1 MAPATGPSFHPAV
14 VLAVLGDLAALAMRV
29 VRKADDLPVPHQVA
43 VDVVPPLPRGDLHQ
57 GVLRRLGIL
66 RMDQPHEVGDAV
78 YMGVYAHRRDAHR
91 IRTDAGGGLPA
102 HHRQGHE
109 LLRGAR
115 DDPSEI
121 VAEDPAASD
130 DGIGLLLRESCGTDE
145 LRHDAGIGIRYRVY
159 GIVSAEQV
167 VGRLAGVVVP
177 GALGQNGRYQ
187 DMERIRGPLRIQSLR
202 AASRIRSAQV
212 LL

>member
-29 VRKADDLPVPHQVA
+29 VRKADNLPVPHQVT
-43 VDVVPPLPRGDLHQ
+43 VDVVPPLLRGGLHQ

-66 RMDQPHEVGDAV
+66 RMDQPHEVGDAMDMSV
-78 YMGVYAHRRDAHR
+78 DTNRGDTHR
-91 IRTDAGGGLPA
+91 IRTDAGGGLPTY
-102 HHRQGHE
+102 HRQGHE

-167 VGRLAGVVVP
+167 VRRLAGVVVP

-187 DMERIRGPLRIQSLR
+187 DMERIRGPLGVQSLR